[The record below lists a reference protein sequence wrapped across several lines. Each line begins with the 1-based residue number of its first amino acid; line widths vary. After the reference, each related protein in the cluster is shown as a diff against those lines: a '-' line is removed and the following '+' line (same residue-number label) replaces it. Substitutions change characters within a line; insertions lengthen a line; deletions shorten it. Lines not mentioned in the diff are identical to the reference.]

1 MQRTKPDKEVVAV
14 DIDLKI
20 NSIETSIR
28 EIKQLLLGFQTS
40 SYRHVNPETLKG
52 TLQSILGSLQS
63 PLNQISS
70 FLEEVNGPN
79 SKLNTSLTLPPN
91 IAKKA
96 AENEAQKAEATRLAA
111 AEKAENARKEKE
123 QQQKKEAEQKAKREE
138 EEKTK
143 REVEEKA
150 KREAEEKAKR
160 EETERKAKREA
171 EEKAKREAEERKLA
185 EQQKK
190 KAEEEAKEKLRQAEE
205 EAQKQRREAEEAER
219 VRRELEA
226 AEQKRREAEEA
237 EEAERRRHE
246 EEEERQRQAL
256 ADLAKSDDINV
267 DGLSSDFDVSN
278 LNFST
283 PAGDGD
289 DFGDLNAAASKLDF
303 GVGSSAADDLLAQLE
318 GNDNQQQQSLSL
330 DGLDFKTP
338 NDEAADLQNAL
349 DSLGSAEQKTD
360 LSDLLK
366 SLDSGATN
374 NDDGAEASS
383 DEPISIT
390 DNFNFAPLPKKNKS
404 SNARVIKRGARNAL
418 KSFNFEEGD
427 FDENAGFDVSSLKR
441 KGGKKGGD
449 SSVAVDDLLSNLDQL
464 STPSTES
471 DLASALNELSS
482 MPSVKDDLLKSLGDL
497 EATDVSLPTNFDDP
511 IAASLKELEETQPAT
526 PDWMKMFL
534 TGKEDSQPTD
544 TASKRRSSRIERLT
558 PLPQREVGQLF
569 RGYGVREDI
578 NKAGLRRVKKG
589 KGIHASGKPVLQ
601 MEDVNVVLHPYWS
614 DSNKALFAVFDGHV
628 GKNCAIAAK
637 EMWPAEFIT
646 QMSASS
652 SSNDFTQIFKT
663 TYAVVDKRLSEY
675 EYEGTTAT
683 TVYLWQDG
691 EDRYLQAANVG
702 DSTAFLCRDGEA
714 IWLTK
719 DHKVSDADE
728 QERLKQLGPQA
739 WHPGKSRI
747 NGLAVS
753 RAMGDFFVKNE
764 GLGLIGEP
772 FVSPVYKIE
781 PKDSILIVASDGLW
795 DVISGQAAMNLIIH
809 LDDAEEMA
817 KTLIRHALNSPKC
830 NDNITIIVVTL

>member
-1 MQRTKPDKEVVAV
+1 M
-14 DIDLKI
+14 
-20 NSIETSIR
+20 
-28 EIKQLLLGFQTS
+28 LGFQTS

-96 AENEAQKAEATRLAA
+96 AENDAQKAEATRLAA

-123 QQQKKEAEQKAKREE
+123 QQQQQQQQKKEAEQKAKREE

-160 EETERKAKREA
+160 EAEERKAKREA
-171 EEKAKREAEERKLA
+171 EEKAKREAEEVERKLA

-190 KAEEEAKEKLRQAEE
+190 EARQAEE
-205 EAQKQRREAEEAER
+205 EAQKQRREAEEAES

-237 EEAERRRHE
+237 EEAERRRRE
-246 EEEERQRQAL
+246 EEEAESQRQAL

-267 DGLSSDFDVSN
+267 DGLSADFDVSN

-318 GNDNQQQQSLSL
+318 GNDNQEQQQSQLDSLKGLSF

-349 DSLGSAEQKTD
+349 DSLGSSEQKTD

-366 SLDSGATN
+366 SLDSGA
-374 NDDGAEASS
+374 NDDGAAAEASP
-383 DEPISIT
+383 DEPISIP
-390 DNFNFAPLPKKNKS
+390 DNFNFAPPPKKNKS
-404 SNARVIKRGARNAL
+404 ANARVIKRGGRNAL
-418 KSFNFEEGD
+418 KSFNFEEAD
-427 FDENAGFDVSSLKR
+427 FDENADFDVSSLKR

-449 SSVAVDDLLSNLDQL
+449 SSVAVDDLLSNLDQM

-511 IAASLKELEETQPAT
+511 IAASLKELEQPGS
-526 PDWMKMFL
+526 L
-534 TGKEDSQPTD
+534 
-544 TASKRRSSRIERLT
+544 SSSFW
-558 PLPQREVGQLF
+558 LF
-569 RGYGVREDI
+569 RLAMVPILFCFVFRP
-578 NKAGLRRVKKG
+578 
-589 KGIHASGKPVLQ
+589 SSCSKP
-601 MEDVNVVLHPYWS
+601 
-614 DSNKALFAVFDGHV
+614 
-628 GKNCAIAAK
+628 
-637 EMWPAEFIT
+637 
-646 QMSASS
+646 
-652 SSNDFTQIFKT
+652 
-663 TYAVVDKRLSEY
+663 
-675 EYEGTTAT
+675 
-683 TVYLWQDG
+683 
-691 EDRYLQAANVG
+691 
-702 DSTAFLCRDGEA
+702 
-714 IWLTK
+714 
-719 DHKVSDADE
+719 
-728 QERLKQLGPQA
+728 KQ
-739 WHPGKSRI
+739 H
-747 NGLAVS
+747 
-753 RAMGDFFVKNE
+753 FF
-764 GLGLIGEP
+764 
-772 FVSPVYKIE
+772 
-781 PKDSILIVASDGLW
+781 
-795 DVISGQAAMNLIIH
+795 Q
-809 LDDAEEMA
+809 
-817 KTLIRHALNSPKC
+817 
-830 NDNITIIVVTL
+830 